1 MSHQNDTGEVAQG
14 GQKMSTVS
22 DYSKEEWIL
31 LHSVPTMIGAAVLA
45 ADESGIWGT
54 AKESF
59 ALTTSWTKGVT
70 QYPNNSLIKSLL
82 TEKEDP
88 AGDPIKDAY
97 KDFKIEVKEN
107 GLEEF
112 ASKVI
117 EHCRQA
123 ADLLDQK
130 SDEQEAAEYK
140 TWVMAIGR
148 KVASAA
154 KEKDSAGDKVSLKE
168 ETLLNQVSQA
178 LRV

>member
-1 MSHQNDTGEVAQG
+1 
-14 GQKMSTVS
+14 MSTLS
-22 DYSKEEWIL
+22 NYSKEEWIL
-31 LHSVPTMIGAAVLA
+31 LHSVPAMIGAAVLA

-59 ALTTSWTKGVT
+59 ALTTSWAKGVT
-70 QYPNNSLIKSLL
+70 QYPDNSLIKSLL

-97 KDFKIEVKEN
+97 KDFKIEVKEK
-107 GLEEF
+107 GLDEF

-117 EHCRQA
+117 EHCSQA
-123 ADLLDQK
+123 ADLLDEK
-130 SDEQEAAEYK
+130 SDGQEAAEYK
-140 TWVMAIGR
+140 AWVMAIGR

-154 KEKDSAGDKVSLKE
+154 KEKGSAGDKISLKE
-168 ETLLNQVSQA
+168 EALLSQVSAA

>member
-1 MSHQNDTGEVAQG
+1 
-14 GQKMSTVS
+14 MSTIS

-31 LHSVPTMIGAAVLA
+31 LHSVPAMIGAAVLA

-70 QYPNNSLIKSLL
+70 QYPDNSLIKSLL

-97 KDFKIEVKEN
+97 RNFKIEVKEQ
-107 GLEEF
+107 GLDQF
-112 ASKVI
+112 ASGVI
-117 EHCRQA
+117 ESCGQA
-123 ADLLDQK
+123 ADLLDEK

-140 TWVMAIGR
+140 AWVLAIGR
-148 KVASAA
+148 KVATAA
-154 KEKDSAGDKVSLKE
+154 KEKGSSGERISLKE
-168 ETLLNQVSQA
+168 ENLLSQVAEA
-178 LRV
+178 LRA